1 VILDIDNTAVVLMP
15 TGQIP
20 GKLYAIG
27 EEIFVLL
34 KKIAKDGSAITLD
47 ITQSSP
53 DFIEALLKKVIPEL
67 DEGKVFIDKIV
78 RIA

>member
-15 TGQIP
+15 SGQIP

-67 DEGKVFIDKIV
+67 DE
-78 RIA
+78 